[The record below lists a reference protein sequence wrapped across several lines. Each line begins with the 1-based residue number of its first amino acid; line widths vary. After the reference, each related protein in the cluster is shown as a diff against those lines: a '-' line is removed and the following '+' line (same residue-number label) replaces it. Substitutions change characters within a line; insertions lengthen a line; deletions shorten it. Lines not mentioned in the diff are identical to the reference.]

1 MMRGLGPAAA
11 AALGGRSAA
20 RWCTYRRVTVAVCLG
35 NLVAVLLVVRSL
47 YSAPGYFASAPRR
60 VAVKYS
66 EEQIRLVEES
76 IRIRRAAVSV
86 ELVEAV

>member
-1 MMRGLGPAAA
+1 
-11 AALGGRSAA
+11 
-20 RWCTYRRVTVAVCLG
+20 
-35 NLVAVLLVVRSL
+35 
-47 YSAPGYFASAPRR
+47 